1 MSVLDRSMSFFLKPR
16 VVHSI
21 PGRLRLHSPLLKRV
35 KLENKEWLTLVT
47 ELISTPDGIDEV
59 KTSVTTG
66 SILLQYDSKK
76 LTETEIMS
84 FISSLTTIF
93 QSHRQ
98 EFEQLFEEHPAVIMD
113 RLKSWLQNALSQRL
127 HLDEQLRIPTDVFQ

>member
-1 MSVLDRSMSFFLKPR
+1 MLDRSLSFFLKPR

-21 PGRLRLHSPLLKRV
+21 PGRLRLHSPLLKRAR
-35 KLENKEWLTLVT
+35 LENKEWVTLVS
-47 ELISTPDGIDEV
+47 ELINIPDGIDEV

-76 LTETEIMS
+76 LTETEIVS
-84 FISSLTTIF
+84 FISSLTKIF
-93 QSHRQ
+93 QTHRQ
-98 EFEQLFEEHPAVIMD
+98 EFERLFEEHPSVIKD
-113 RLKSWLQNALSQRL
+113 RLRSWLQNALSHRL